1 MKIPP
6 EKLDPR
12 MAGEV
17 ARYHTEVTLRPQS
30 VASHSW
36 NVARILLAVWPET
49 PRHLLVEALMH
60 DVGEVFAGDS
70 PSPAK
75 WAHPPLKLAVDEV
88 EDTTRLAMVLGWGV
102 PPHSCLTLF
111 EDAVLKL
118 VDLMEAWEYCLCEV
132 SCGNRHARVLVSRC
146 EETLREATTGLPNP
160 DEYNVGRRATAYMK
174 RRLVEEERR

>member
-12 MAGEV
+12 MAGEI
-17 ARYHTEVTLRPQS
+17 ARYHTELTLRPQS

-88 EDTTRLAMVLGWGV
+88 EDTTRLAMVLGGSLGAMQALEWALMAPELVGK
-102 PPHSCLTLF
+102 L
-111 EDAVLKL
+111 AV
-118 VDLMEAWEYCLCEV
+118 
-132 SCGNRHARVLVSRC
+132 R
-146 EETLREATTGLPNP
+146 PNP
-160 DEYNVGRRATAYMK
+160 RIPTTSCCTIP
-174 RRLVEEERR
+174 LS